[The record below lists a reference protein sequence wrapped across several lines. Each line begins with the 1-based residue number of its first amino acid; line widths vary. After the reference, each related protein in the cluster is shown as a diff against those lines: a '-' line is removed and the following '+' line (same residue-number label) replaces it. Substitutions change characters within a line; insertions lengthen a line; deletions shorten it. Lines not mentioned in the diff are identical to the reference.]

1 MKKIAIIIV
10 VFSIFVASFN
20 IALAENLSERLTG
33 RILLQVEANG
43 EAWYIHPG
51 NQKRHFLGRPADAF
65 EVMRELGLGISNAD
79 FANFENNM
87 PVRLLGQIL
96 IKVEDFGKA
105 YYINPLDKKANFLGR
120 PADAFALM
128 RSLGLGI
135 TTASLTTIEE
145 DEKSQTRRQTQ
156 EQAQKQLQTGTE
168 DEINTKEELETEGK
182 AEGATEELATST
194 GTIASRT
201 EETASSTEKAL
212 PIYASENC
220 EFSAEYFKGE
230 TISGAANITQT
241 EYGINHE
248 WGVNGSEALS
258 AYKNK
263 FSVRFIGNC
272 YFEEGT
278 YEFTSIF
285 DDGIKATLDNLWL
298 AKSWKNNNKEVTKTT
313 TLAVPEG
320 THRVKVEYYDH
331 LGNAT
336 IKLDW
341 KKID

>member
-168 DEINTKEELETEGK
+168 DEIINEFRIIRDEILRDFFTFYTK
-182 AEGATEELATST
+182 
-194 GTIASRT
+194 
-201 EETASSTEKAL
+201 
-212 PIYASENC
+212 N
-220 EFSAEYFKGE
+220 
-230 TISGAANITQT
+230 IS
-241 EYGINHE
+241 
-248 WGVNGSEALS
+248 
-258 AYKNK
+258 
-263 FSVRFIGNC
+263 
-272 YFEEGT
+272 
-278 YEFTSIF
+278 
-285 DDGIKATLDNLWL
+285 
-298 AKSWKNNNKEVTKTT
+298 
-313 TLAVPEG
+313 
-320 THRVKVEYYDH
+320 
-331 LGNAT
+331 
-336 IKLDW
+336 
-341 KKID
+341 